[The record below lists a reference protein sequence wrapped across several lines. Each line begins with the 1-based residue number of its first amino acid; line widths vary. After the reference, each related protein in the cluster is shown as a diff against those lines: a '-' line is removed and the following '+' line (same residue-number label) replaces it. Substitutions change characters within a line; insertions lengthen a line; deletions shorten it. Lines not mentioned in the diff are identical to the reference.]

1 MWMLTGVLDRSKL
14 GRAQIIPLYHLRWGI
29 ELEFRGLKQ
38 TLNRAKL
45 RCRNDRRLLAELHW
59 SLKAM
64 AVAELFALKELLRQH
79 ATGKVRL
86 PSRRNGTSP
95 ISCERCAIA
104 FIIFGTFP
112 KPATIS

>member
-1 MWMLTGVLDRSKL
+1 MDADQCPRPIEAGEGPNHPSLSTAR
-14 GRAQIIPLYHLRWGI
+14 GI

-59 SLKAM
+59 SLMAM
-64 AVAELFALKELLRQH
+64 AVAELFALKEQLATARGRQGST
-79 ATGKVRL
+79 AEPTKRSL
-86 PSRRNGTSP
+86 ANTMRAL
-95 ISCERCAIA
+95 AIV
-104 FIIFGTFP
+104 FIISGTFP